1 MIYGR
6 DFEEE
11 AITMESISQEMGE
24 VVIRGKVLSV
34 DSREIR
40 NEKTILMFNVTDFTD
55 TMTVKMFL
63 RNDQLDEVKDIKKGA
78 FLKIKGVTA
87 IDKFDHELTIG
98 SLAGVKKIPDFT
110 VSRKDNSPRKR
121 VELHCHTKMSDMDGV
136 TDAGV
141 LVGRAYEWGHP
152 AIAITDHGVV
162 QGFPIANHYVE
173 DHVPKNSDFKV
184 IYGVEAYLVDDLKG
198 VVTESR
204 GQSLDQPYVV
214 FDIETTGFSSVK
226 NKIIEIGAVRV
237 EEGKIVSRFSEF
249 VNPKVPIP
257 FKIEQLTGINDQMV
271 MEAPEI
277 SEVLPRFLEF
287 SEGAVMVAH
296 KQQL

>member
-1 MIYGR
+1 MCIR
-6 DFEEE
+6 DSNKV
-11 AITMESISQEMGE
+11 TSSGE
-24 VVIRGKVLSV
+24 GDVQLRMNGVNAEIQDILVL
-34 DSREIR
+34 R
-40 NEKTILMFNVTDFTD
+40 
-55 TMTVKMFL
+55 
-63 RNDQLDEVKDIKKGA
+63 
-78 FLKIKGVTA
+78 
-87 IDKFDHELTIG
+87 
-98 SLAGVKKIPDFT
+98 P
-110 VSRKDNSPRKR
+110 
-121 VELHCHTKMSDMDGV
+121 
-136 TDAGV
+136 
-141 LVGRAYEWGHP
+141 
-152 AIAITDHGVV
+152 
-162 QGFPIANHYVE
+162 E
-173 DHVPKNSDFKV
+173 DHVPKDSDFKV

-277 SEVLPRFLEF
+277 SEVLPRFLKF

-296 KQQL
+296 NADFDMSFILENCRKLEMEREFTYVDTCLLYTSRCV

>member
-1 MIYGR
+1 M
-6 DFEEE
+6 
-11 AITMESISQEMGE
+11 
-24 VVIRGKVLSV
+24 
-34 DSREIR
+34 
-40 NEKTILMFNVTDFTD
+40 
-55 TMTVKMFL
+55 
-63 RNDQLDEVKDIKKGA
+63 
-78 FLKIKGVTA
+78 
-87 IDKFDHELTIG
+87 
-98 SLAGVKKIPDFT
+98 
-110 VSRKDNSPRKR
+110 
-121 VELHCHTKMSDMDGV
+121 
-136 TDAGV
+136 
-141 LVGRAYEWGHP
+141 
-152 AIAITDHGVV
+152 
-162 QGFPIANHYVE
+162 
-173 DHVPKNSDFKV
+173 
-184 IYGVEAYLVDDLKG
+184 DDLKG

-296 KQQL
+296 NADFDMSFILENCRKLEMEREFTYVDTDFASVHSGISKTVTVFE